1 MMVRRF
7 LRICHIGWAVLIAF
21 SAVAGERNGAHGA
34 IDQFMADYTHQLVK
48 RLGEGARVD
57 YNIPDLD
64 ARPNLQPCGTPLAV
78 TAKDQIQ
85 PLSRVNLQISC
96 VGSWSIYVPIDLD
109 VYRPVVVAVKPLAP
123 GAVIATDDVELTS
136 VDISQLIG
144 SYVTALDE
152 VIGMGVK
159 RPISPGRPVITQ
171 QLEAPLLIRRGE
183 AVVISAEGSA
193 LAVKMPGTALT
204 DGRRGE
210 QIRIKNQTSSRIVDA
225 RVIAPGQVAVSM

>member
-7 LRICHIGWAVLIAF
+7 LQICHIGWAVLIAF
-21 SAVAGERNGAHGA
+21 PAMAQEHGSVHGA
-34 IDQFMADYTHQLVK
+34 IDQFMADYTHQLAK
-48 RLGEGARVD
+48 RLGEGSRID

-64 ARPNLQPCGTPLAV
+64 SRSNLQPCATPLAV

-85 PLSRVNLQISC
+85 PLSRVNLQVSC
-96 VGSWSIYVPIDLD
+96 ASSWSIYVPIDLD
-109 VYRPVVVAVKPLAP
+109 VYRLVVVAVKPLAP
-123 GAVIATDDVELTS
+123 GAVITAVDVELTS
-136 VDISQLIG
+136 IDISQLIG
-144 SYVTALDE
+144 SYITALDE

-159 RPISPGRPVITQ
+159 RPISQGRPVIAQ

-204 DGRRGE
+204 DGHRGE
-210 QIRIKNQTSSRIVDA
+210 QIRIKNQTSSRVVDA